1 MKKDYPWRKLY
12 EAAMIELEPKKLQE
26 RIEAAQAALQQRTQE
41 LLVADDRDGSALEE
55 RLAIADAVHS
65 LRTLQ
70 KVELGS
76 FGEIGSRRSGA
87 HPAEDA

>member
-26 RIEAAQAALQQRTQE
+26 RIEAAQAAPQQRTQE

-76 FGEIGSRRSGA
+76 FGEIGNRRSGA